1 MITHQQKKMGTDS
14 LLQFRDRFN
23 VPLNDEQVKDLELI
37 KLDEGS
43 EELKYL
49 HERRSALGGYLPQRR
64 QKSDVELEV
73 PPLSSSVFE
82 AQLKG
87 SGEGRQISTT
97 MAFVRILNGLLRDK
111 SLGKRV
117 VPIVP
122 DESRTFGMEGMF
134 RQFGIFSQVGQL
146 YRPQDAEQL
155 MYYKEDKSGQM
166 LQEGI
171 NEAGAMSS
179 WIAAATSY
187 STSNCPM
194 IPFYIYYSMFGF
206 QRVGDLAWAAGD
218 MRARGFLIGGTAG
231 RTTLSGEGLQHE
243 DGHSHVLSATI
254 PSCVSY
260 DPTFNYE
267 VAVIIQN
274 GLERMIAQQEDVYY
288 YMTVLNENYEHPP
301 MPEGAE
307 EGIIKGMYLLKA
319 ADAAASGFK
328 VKLMGSGSILREVIA
343 GAELLEKD
351 FGIAS
356 DIFSV
361 TSFTELAREAHDADR
376 WNMLNPLE
384 TPRVPYVTQ
393 MLDSR
398 GEGPVV
404 ASTDYMGLFAEQIRE
419 HVPGNFRVLGTDGY
433 GRSDFRRK
441 LRHHFEVDRHF
452 VAVAALKALADEN
465 KLPSIKV
472 AEAIEKYD
480 IDPQKPNPARV

>member
-1 MITHQQKKMGTDS
+1 
-14 LLQFRDRFN
+14 
-23 VPLNDEQVKDLELI
+23 
-37 KLDEGS
+37 
-43 EELKYL
+43 
-49 HERRSALGGYLPQRR
+49 
-64 QKSDVELEV
+64 
-73 PPLSSSVFE
+73 
-82 AQLKG
+82 
-87 SGEGRQISTT
+87 
-97 MAFVRILNGLLRDK
+97 
-111 SLGKRV
+111 
-117 VPIVP
+117 
-122 DESRTFGMEGMF
+122 
-134 RQFGIFSQVGQL
+134 
-146 YRPQDAEQL
+146 
-155 MYYKEDKSGQM
+155 
-166 LQEGI
+166 
-171 NEAGAMSS
+171 
-179 WIAAATSY
+179 
-187 STSNCPM
+187 
-194 IPFYIYYSMFGF
+194 
-206 QRVGDLAWAAGD
+206 
-218 MRARGFLIGGTAG
+218 
-231 RTTLSGEGLQHE
+231 
-243 DGHSHVLSATI
+243 
-254 PSCVSY
+254 
-260 DPTFNYE
+260 
-267 VAVIIQN
+267 
-274 GLERMIAQQEDVYY
+274 
-288 YMTVLNENYEHPP
+288 

-419 HVPGNFRVLGTDGY
+419 HVPSNFRVLGTDGY